1 MARYT
6 VSVNTPM
13 PADEAFTFMADLRN
27 FAQWDP
33 GVTEV
38 EQVEGVGAGADSV
51 FDVTVK
57 GVPKDLVL
65 RYHTTEFDPS
75 TRVVARAESKLLTSL
90 DTITVAL
97 NDAGSIVTYDAELTL
112 NGPLKLADPVLKL
125 MFGRIGHRAA
135 TGLVEA
141 LDGAR
146 VTADQR

>member
-13 PADEAFTFMADLRN
+13 PADEAFTYMADLRN
-27 FAQWDP
+27 FAEWDP
-33 GVTEV
+33 GVAAV
-38 EQVEGVGAGADSV
+38 EQVEGVGPGEDGI

-57 GVPKDLVL
+57 GIPNDLVL

-75 TRVVARAESKLLTSL
+75 TKLVAQAESKLLTSL
-90 DTITVAL
+90 DTITVAP
-97 NDAGSIVTYDAELTL
+97 NDDGSIVTYDAELTL

-125 MFGRIGHRAA
+125 MFGRIGDRAA
-135 TGLVEA
+135 TGLIKA

-146 VTADQR
+146 VKADQR

>member
-27 FAQWDP
+27 FAEWDP
-33 GVTEV
+33 GVTAV
-38 EQVEGVGAGADSV
+38 EQVEGDGAGEDGV

-65 RYHTTEFDPS
+65 RYHTTEFDSS

-90 DTITVAL
+90 DTITIAP
-97 NDAGSIVTYDAELTL
+97 NDDGSIVTYNAELTL
-112 NGPLKLADPVLKL
+112 NGPLKLADPVVKL
-125 MFGRIGHRAA
+125 MFGRIGDRAA
-135 TGLVEA
+135 TGLIKA

-146 VTADQR
+146 VKADRR

>member
-6 VSVNTPM
+6 VSVDTPM

-27 FAQWDP
+27 FAEWDP
-33 GVTEV
+33 GVTAV
-38 EQVEGVGAGADSV
+38 EQVEGDGAGEDGV

-65 RYHTTEFDPS
+65 RYHTTDFDPS

-90 DTITVAL
+90 DTITIAP
-97 NDAGSIVTYDAELTL
+97 NDDGSIVTYDAELML
-112 NGPLKLADPVLKL
+112 NGPLELADPVVKL
-125 MFGRIGHRAA
+125 IFRRIGDRAA
-135 TGLVEA
+135 TGLIKA

-146 VTADQR
+146 VKADRR

>member
-27 FAQWDP
+27 FAEWDP
-33 GVTEV
+33 GVTAV
-38 EQVEGVGAGADSV
+38 EQVEGEDGV

-65 RYHTTEFDPS
+65 RYHTTEFDSS

-90 DTITVAL
+90 DTITIAP
-97 NDAGSIVTYDAELTL
+97 NDDGSIVTYDAELTL
-112 NGPLKLADPVLKL
+112 NGPLKLADPVVKL
-125 MFGRIGHRAA
+125 MFGRIGDRAA
-135 TGLVEA
+135 TGLIKA

-146 VTADQR
+146 VKADQR